1 MQTADLFGNQPITRA
16 AARQRAAADA
26 CARADMGMQRSE
38 ARNEAVNAG
47 WCGMAL
53 HALRQFAR
61 GQIGMWTIE
70 QARSALEGTA
80 ELPRPTDGR
89 AWGAVVVRAIEHG
102 YIVKTKQTAP
112 AASSNGAPKPLFT
125 RGPNAS

>member
-1 MQTADLFGNQPITRA
+1 MQTADLFDYRPVTRA
-16 AARQRAAADA
+16 GERKRAMADA
-26 CARADMGMQRSE
+26 KARADIGMQRAS
-38 ARNEAVNAG
+38 ARNEAANAG

-61 GQIGMWTIE
+61 CQIGLWTIE
-70 QARSALEGTA
+70 QARSVLEGTA

-125 RGPNAS
+125 RGPNA